1 MKNKQLV
8 RRVVAHFGGQPAL
21 AKKLGVTQQAVSYWC
36 CRLEYFPVE
45 HVLAVESLLADSG
58 SSIDRYQLRP
68 DIYGEQPGSLAK
80 SA

>member
-8 RRVVAHFGGQPAL
+8 KHVVAHLGGQPAL

-36 CRLEYFPVE
+36 CRLECFPVE
-45 HVLAVESLLADSG
+45 HVLAVESLLSESG
-58 SSIDRYQLRP
+58 SCIDRYQLRP
-68 DIYGEQPGSLAK
+68 DIYGERPDGLAQ